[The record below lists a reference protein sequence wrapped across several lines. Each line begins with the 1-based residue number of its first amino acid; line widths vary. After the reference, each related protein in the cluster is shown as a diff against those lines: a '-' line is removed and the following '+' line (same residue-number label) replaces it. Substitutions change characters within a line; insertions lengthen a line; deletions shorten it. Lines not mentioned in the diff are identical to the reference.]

1 MSEQNRTEEFSVN
14 GDQVVEKVKQLIKEG
29 NVRRVIIKNEKGEG
43 AELQRQTRCL
53 YDEFIRRELDT
64 TLHEFD
70 SQSGADAH
78 CQLNNL
84 RLPLEFSTFAFP
96 HEKQRRTSDSLVV
109 DNLCLFE
116 NFIDRRAEVARAE
129 LPSVFFQIDIGGFI
143 DVPR

>member
-1 MSEQNRTEEFSVN
+1 MSVGAALRIELMQRRIKFAP
-14 GDQVVEKVKQLIKEG
+14 DKFIVE
-29 NVRRVIIKNEKGEG
+29 
-43 AELQRQTRCL
+43 T
-53 YDEFIRRELDT
+53 
-64 TLHEFD
+64 
-70 SQSGADAH
+70 S
-78 CQLNNL
+78 

-96 HEKQRRTSDSLVV
+96 HEKQRRTSNSLVV